1 MKTLKIFII
10 DNGFIYI
17 GYGERYTDELL
28 GDCLIIRTAHNVR
41 RWGTTK
47 NIGQL
52 AVEGKQSETVLDYT
66 GAVTAPIQRVIH
78 TIEITKQAAKTYGF

>member
-1 MKTLKIFII
+1 MKIFII
-10 DNGFIYI
+10 DNAFVYI

-28 GDCLIIRTAHNVR
+28 GDCILVRSAHNIR

-52 AVEGKQSETVLDYT
+52 AYEGNQSETVLDFT
-66 GAVTAPIQRVIH
+66 GTITVPLSRIVHIIEVT
-78 TIEITKQAAKTYGF
+78 EQAAKTYGF